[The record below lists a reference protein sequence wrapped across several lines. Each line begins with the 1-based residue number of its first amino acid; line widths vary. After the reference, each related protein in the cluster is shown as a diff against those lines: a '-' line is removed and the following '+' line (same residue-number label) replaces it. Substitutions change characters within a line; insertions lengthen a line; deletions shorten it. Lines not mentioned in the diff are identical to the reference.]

1 MNNLD
6 LPTVD
11 VSAHQRHFKVAL
23 LNTRRSATVGVLFAL
38 LPLLFFSDLF
48 FRHLLQIDLWV
59 LSTVMD
65 WVLAIDPDNDSSI
78 ISWAIRFGVLGG
90 PLVAIGV
97 NILAILHIE
106 YDRKLNEVMFT
117 FKLRWLNLLI
127 IGVCAMMFA
136 VLFGYLAIEN
146 LGHR

>member
-78 ISWAIRFGVLGG
+78 ISLSKEAEGQGFRPARIGRPSL
-90 PLVAIGV
+90 AIGP
-97 NILAILHIE
+97 
-106 YDRKLNEVMFT
+106 
-117 FKLRWLNLLI
+117 
-127 IGVCAMMFA
+127 FA
-136 VLFGYLAIEN
+136 GSVAQ
-146 LGHR
+146 